1 MLTSHFYH
9 EIIRKI
15 IISFGTLFN
24 GIEIKHQDK
33 NDNTFSVFNVPIS
46 YGPTQKFLARIEQSR
61 DLRSPG
67 KPAGAITLPRMS
79 FEMIGVEYDSSRKI
93 STMQTFKAVNKDTNK
108 LIKGYMPV
116 PYNINMQLSILTK
129 LNEDALEILEQ
140 ILPYFQPSFNLTV
153 NLTNT
158 IGETR
163 DIPIVLEAIQMDDNY
178 EGDFLTRRALIYT
191 LNFTCKA
198 YLYGP
203 INATTDGLIKKVQVD
218 YMQGTDN
225 LKTPDRQLRYTAV
238 PIAIKDYDN
247 DDTARTGEV
256 FDDQVTA
263 FTVSDATPFV
273 SNSYIQI
280 DEEVMRIKSK
290 SGQRLHVE
298 RGEYGTVA
306 VPHDIDVQINAITIQ
321 DDAYVEAN
329 LDEDD
334 FGFGETRTEYQDG
347 QVYSISQSRD
357 SDL

>member
-46 YGPTQKFLARIEQSR
+46 YGPTQKFLARLEQSR

-129 LNEDALEILEQ
+129 LNEDALQILEQ

-347 QVYSISQSRD
+347 QVYSVSQSRD

>member
-46 YGPTQKFLARIEQSR
+46 YGPTQKFLARLEQSR

-129 LNEDALEILEQ
+129 LNEDALQILEQ

-256 FDDQVTA
+256 FNDQVTA

>member
-46 YGPTQKFLARIEQSR
+46 YGPTQKFLARLEQSR

-129 LNEDALEILEQ
+129 LNEDALQILEQ

-334 FGFGETRTEYQDG
+334 FGFGETRTEYRDG